1 MFVRLCSSINNKI
14 ISLKK
19 FISPQPVG
27 GPSKTKKNLGALG
40 TCPVCPLV
48 KTVRLS
54 LLITDCLIVQR
65 DDQFRT
71 QFQLRAMPPG
81 LERTTRETCMQ
92 ERSRRMTRWNA
103 DTERSCV
110 EFNRCIRLRAQ
121 LVSTS
126 TPIATSRIDSQADH
140 LAVRTN
146 YSRVVCGMPSGAACL
161 LPICPSRLVT
171 SHFL

>member
-27 GPSKTKKNLGALG
+27 GPSKTKNLGALG

-48 KTVRLS
+48 KTALLASVRLS

-110 EFNRCIRLRAQ
+110 EFNLCIRLRAQ

-161 LPICPSRLVT
+161 LPICPSR
-171 SHFL
+171 